1 MIVLKKRNN
10 KMSNKLK
17 ILLCSDD
24 DGVMVKTIKSVVS
37 SKGFEGNIV
46 LVRDQHDVDSISKE
60 IVNAD
65 VVYPDKA
72 MITREMIMSAEKVRL
87 FQYGTGYDTIDLGAA
102 RERKI
107 PVCNMPGITAQSVA
121 EHAMYLILAL
131 ARNDRDYGEEMKGGK
146 WNRGVGIELAGKTL
160 GLIGYGNIGRIQA
173 RIAHGFGMKIIAWRK
188 NSERGNEGLDF
199 VDIVNFD
206 YLLEESDIV
215 SILLPLIKLGNC
227 KTERLIGKEELGR
240 IGGAGL
246 GWLINTSR
254 GAIINENDLIE
265 SLENGVIKKAALD
278 VYETEP
284 LPEYSELRRLPN
296 VLLTP
301 HIAGDTKEA
310 LIRRYTL
317 IAENAIK
324 VMNNERPQYIVKEL
338 QSVFVD

>member
-1 MIVLKKRNN
+1 MSKKI
-10 KMSNKLK
+10 K

-24 DGVMVKTIKSVVS
+24 DGLMVKTIKSVIS
-37 SKGFEGNIV
+37 NKGYEENIV
-46 LVRDQHDVDSISKE
+46 LVRDQHDADTIAKE
-60 IVNAD
+60 IVDAD

-87 FQYGTGYDTIDLGAA
+87 FQYGTGYDTIDLEAA
-102 RERKI
+102 GERKI

-160 GLIGYGNIGRIQA
+160 GLIGYGNIGKIHA
-173 RIAHGFGMKIIAWRK
+173 RIAHGFGMKILAFRG
-188 NSERGNEGLDF
+188 NRERGNEGLDF
-199 VDIVNFD
+199 VDIVDFD
-206 YLLEESDIV
+206 YLLENSDIV
-215 SILLPLIKLGNC
+215 SVLLPLIKHGSC
-227 KTERLIGKEELGR
+227 KTERFIGKKELIK

-265 SLENGVIKKAALD
+265 SLKNNIIKKAALD

-284 LPEYSELRRLPN
+284 LPENSELRKLPN
-296 VLLTP
+296 LFLTP

-310 LIRRYTL
+310 LVRRYTL

-324 VMNNERPQYIVKEL
+324 VMNNKKPQYIVKEL
-338 QSVFVD
+338 ESVFD